1 MSGIIQGERPLEIG
15 EVDKNRVFLQQTDAQ
30 GNVNRIELPM
40 QQVEELDQWLTA
52 WLEESKEGLVNE

>member
-1 MSGIIQGERPLEIG
+1 MSGIIDGPQPLEIG
-15 EVDKNRVFLQQTDAQ
+15 EVDKNRVFLRQTDAE
-30 GNVNRIELPM
+30 GNVNRIELSM

>member
-1 MSGIIQGERPLEIG
+1 MSGIIQGPQSLEIG

-30 GNVNRIELPM
+30 GSVNRIELSM